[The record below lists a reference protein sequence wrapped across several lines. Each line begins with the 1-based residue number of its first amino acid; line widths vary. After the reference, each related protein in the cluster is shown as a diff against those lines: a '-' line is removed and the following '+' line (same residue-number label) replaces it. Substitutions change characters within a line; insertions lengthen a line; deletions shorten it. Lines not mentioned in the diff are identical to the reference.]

1 MKPTEK
7 SLNKLTSLS
16 SASYDERIISMFKGC
31 KQDDM
36 PPHIYS
42 YTQTIYK
49 NMLSTR
55 RDQSIIL
62 MGHSGSG
69 KTQNSKHI
77 LHYLFKVATP
87 AINPTNFLSSTK
99 LPLFNEIKLTAMYS
113 ILNAFCSI
121 QTDRNVE
128 SNRFL
133 NVFLLEFNH
142 AGQLASILLQLI
154 VFDHTR
160 LVYQPNTDESN
171 YLIFYYM
178 LYGADSETL
187 TYEYQIDSISD
198 LIETNENSFFQSE
211 NVQKMKQ
218 QAGTEFNLYKIK
230 FKQIMDSFKILNFTN
245 EEVKALLSILAA
257 IVHLGR
263 AGACSLNSTSNHQKV
278 FGQFQSANEAHK
290 AANLL
295 GITFSQ
301 LNEHVF
307 TLSTHSNL
315 SSSTNSNLRS
325 KYGNLSGNGSSR
337 VSPADASSMHITQ
350 SPIECLQGF
359 CIGLYQEC
367 LNLISNYINRSF
379 KATHVNPNIYYNN
392 QSVSNSMLLI
402 DPPGF
407 HYQKNNSKHLAS
419 YSDLLCNY
427 LSERLQLMFFQINFI
442 NPIEKCAQE
451 GLDIDLVEHIPESP
465 SGLVNWFDRPLASNS
480 IIQRGSATSEQ
491 NNGINNM
498 CGLLWLIEEQMYA
511 EQKSSKLFMRKL
523 IESDPKQNFI
533 STINNSS
540 SNNFTIYHQY
550 GQFPVEYNVDTWLEN
565 FNKEFLTQRNA
576 LPILQDSKK
585 DSIKNSFLNSAAMSS
600 AAAAISHH
608 GVTINSSSPFFLS
621 SSNLDSSN
629 INSVSNATSS
639 LKRQASVRKM
649 LTLSKRK
656 TFTINFKL
664 QIDSIF
670 DSLRRTKCNFVFCFL
685 PQQNTTGENSNNLL
699 SSVSQQQENLDVPLV
714 RNQLKAY
721 QILAASRIY
730 RQGKNYFLKLN
741 GFGFLK
747 LNIFTIIVKRL
758 SRVHEF

>member
-1 MKPTEK
+1 
-7 SLNKLTSLS
+7 
-16 SASYDERIISMFKGC
+16 
-31 KQDDM
+31 
-36 PPHIYS
+36 
-42 YTQTIYK
+42 
-49 NMLSTR
+49 
-55 RDQSIIL
+55 
-62 MGHSGSG
+62 
-69 KTQNSKHI
+69 
-77 LHYLFKVATP
+77 
-87 AINPTNFLSSTK
+87 
-99 LPLFNEIKLTAMYS
+99 
-113 ILNAFCSI
+113 
-121 QTDRNVE
+121 
-128 SNRFL
+128 
-133 NVFLLEFNH
+133 
-142 AGQLASILLQLI
+142 
-154 VFDHTR
+154 
-160 LVYQPNTDESN
+160 
-171 YLIFYYM
+171 
-178 LYGADSETL
+178 
-187 TYEYQIDSISD
+187 
-198 LIETNENSFFQSE
+198 
-211 NVQKMKQ
+211 
-218 QAGTEFNLYKIK
+218 
-230 FKQIMDSFKILNFTN
+230 MDSFKILNFTN

-307 TLSTHSNL
+307 SLSTHSNL

-325 KYGNLSGNGSSR
+325 KYGNLSSNGSSR
-337 VSPADASSMHITQ
+337 VSPADTSSMHITQ

-480 IIQRGSATSEQ
+480 IIHRGSATSEQ

-523 IESDPKQNFI
+523 IESDPKQNFL

-608 GVTINSSSPFFLS
+608 GVTINNSSPFFLS

-629 INSVSNATSS
+629 MNSVSNATSS

-699 SSVSQQQENLDVPLV
+699 NSVSEQQENLDVPLV

-730 RQGKNYFLKLN
+730 RQGKKYFLA
-741 GFGFLK
+741 
-747 LNIFTIIVKRL
+747 L
-758 SRVHEF
+758 SRFYNLKN